1 MLQNKQSYG
10 LIIKQSSSSLWILSR
25 SDWREPGVQKPAE
38 PLVKLEPSLFPR
50 LLSDQA
56 THSLFLPPMCAISAP
71 RCLSVISKI
80 PNLLFSMANVTSA
93 CEVRKSRT
101 LLRKKTNAIQA
112 YKYDFSGA
120 TACQVASREVETSYV
135 SLPGS
140 SESTSVSHLVCLPA
154 FKMPGHHFTLS
165 LQSPKI
171 NYR

>member
-25 SDWREPGVQKPAE
+25 SDWRGPGVQKPAE

-101 LLRKKTNAIQA
+101 LLRKKQMP
-112 YKYDFSGA
+112 F
-120 TACQVASREVETSYV
+120 RPTST
-135 SLPGS
+135 
-140 SESTSVSHLVCLPA
+140 TSVGPLLAKWH
-154 FKMPGHHFTLS
+154 PG
-165 LQSPKI
+165 
-171 NYR
+171 R